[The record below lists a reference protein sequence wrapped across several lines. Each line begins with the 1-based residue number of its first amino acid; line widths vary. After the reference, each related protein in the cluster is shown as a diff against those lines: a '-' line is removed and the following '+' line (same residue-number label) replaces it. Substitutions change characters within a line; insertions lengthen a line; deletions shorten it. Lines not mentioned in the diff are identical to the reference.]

1 MPPPPTPPGKT
12 TFKKLSPIRI
22 KEKKLQLHGFDIKNL
37 YIDKGNAIVYE
48 CNNTYHENIKMKH
61 VDVKW
66 NTYIDFNAG
75 NNDKDPLVI
84 I

>member
-1 MPPPPTPPGKT
+1 M
-12 TFKKLSPIRI
+12 
-22 KEKKLQLHGFDIKNL
+22 

-48 CNNTYHENIKMKH
+48 CNNTYHEKVKMKH

-75 NNDKDPLVI
+75 NNDKDPKDKDPLVI